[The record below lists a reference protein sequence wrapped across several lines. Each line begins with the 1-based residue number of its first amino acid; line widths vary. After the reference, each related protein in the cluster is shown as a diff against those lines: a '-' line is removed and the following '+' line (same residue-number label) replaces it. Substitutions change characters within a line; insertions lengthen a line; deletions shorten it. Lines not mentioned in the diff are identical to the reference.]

1 MALNKSNEFPAEQQQ
16 LATWAKALGHPARIA
31 ILQTL
36 AEKGT
41 CMCGDVV
48 NTLPLAQPT
57 VSQHLRELKDAGL
70 IKGEIEGAKSCYCI
84 NQQQMK
90 TMFSAI
96 ESFKES
102 LNLEQAL
109 NSCC

>member
-1 MALNKSNEFPAEQQQ
+1 MARNKSNEFPEELQQI
-16 LATWAKALGHPARIA
+16 AHWAKALGHPARIA

-41 CMCGDVV
+41 CICGDVV
-48 NTLPLAQPT
+48 ATLPLAQPT

-70 IKGEIEGAKSCYCI
+70 IKGEIEGSKSCYCI
-84 NQQQMK
+84 DQEQLK
-90 TMFSAI
+90 ALFAAFASL
-96 ESFKES
+96 KES
-102 LNLEQAL
+102 LNLDQPF